1 MYNDT
6 CSLFCAIK
14 KSTDA
19 KTEKRTTQQI
29 SASNCLHG
37 QHCTTCIFL
46 IVPTIHMYGGW
57 LCENTTPD
65 DYSEFDSSESCAD
78 VTCSSVPSSVAASWR
93 TSLLSTRASIS
104 TQATMSPGTRLWFR
118 CPQFKRSVVRTR
130 HYVLI
135 VRRNVDTHDLAL
147 VPGQCL

>member
-1 MYNDT
+1 MWDEEKEYRRKNRNNKNHAT
-6 CSLFCAIK
+6 NFSIK
-14 KSTDA
+14 LSTWPPL
-19 KTEKRTTQQI
+19 Q
-29 SASNCLHG
+29 NLY
-37 QHCTTCIFL
+37 FL
-46 IVPTIHMYGGW
+46 NRSDHTSVHTYGGW
-57 LCENTTPD
+57 FCENTTPD